1 MDGDPE
7 IVVLVIDSQ
16 DDLELAA
23 SVVNADE
30 VGAIAIDEYRQAG
43 VAQRRRGVLAL
54 RYVDGLL

>member
-43 VAQRRRGVLAL
+43 VAQRREEFSL
-54 RYVDGLL
+54 